1 MRANHNPS
9 VLPTPK
15 TPIGASPVTTPPR
28 APYQPPSSKYKNARN
43 PAARQ
48 ALAGVG
54 KDVESEK
61 IWLEAINDPTLPAN
75 ERQDLIEDLNE
86 DGISNPAQ
94 PTDRDLTLIKS
105 RIALIANL
113 LSDAMDETNAAAF
126 KEAQKD
132 LLNMLKRLE
141 R

>member
-1 MRANHNPS
+1 MDN
-9 VLPTPK
+9 
-15 TPIGASPVTTPPR
+15 
-28 APYQPPSSKYKNARN
+28 Q
-43 PAARQ
+43 
-48 ALAGVG
+48 
-54 KDVESEK
+54 SEQV
-61 IWLEAINDPTLPAN
+61 WLDAINDPSLPAN
-75 ERQDLIEDLNE
+75 ERKDLIEDLNE

-94 PTDRDLTLIKS
+94 PTDRDHALIKS

-113 LSDAMDETNAAAF
+113 LPHAMDETNAAAF